1 MTSWSGTC
9 TLTETSASPLHDYVG
24 RRTRVSRRSPYL
36 KNGLKLHSIH
46 FLYGFQCLGDVRRQS
61 VFALG
66 MHCIQL
72 KQVTAQQDV
81 VNLSME
87 LHTQILARSTQGPG
101 ILVRVISDE
110 SKSWTVQH
118 SSTLLGTL
126 LTLCPQQRS
135 LQDFRKAPAGC
146 LETHTSTMSPYFLNF
161 LASSLQPFSLL
172 ADHYEVVHG
181 SSTLSAIEL

>member
-24 RRTRVSRRSPYL
+24 RRTRVSKRSPYL

-46 FLYGFQCLGDVRRQS
+46 FLYGFQCLGDVRNTLSSAISVCSGHALHSAAVSYSTTGCGQS
-61 VFALG
+61 
-66 MHCIQL
+66 
-72 KQVTAQQDV
+72 
-81 VNLSME
+81 
-87 LHTQILARSTQGPG
+87 LHTQILARSTPGPG

-110 SKSWTVQH
+110 SKSWNVQH

-161 LASSLQPFSLL
+161 LASSLQPFFAACRPL
-172 ADHYEVVHG
+172 
-181 SSTLSAIEL
+181 